1 MLISHTLKYLPAQLL
16 SPLAQLVSVIVWT
29 HWLSPA
35 EMGVFTLVTVTQ
47 ELAYLGCLGWFAIYA
62 LRYLPPREDAEGLAT
77 YLGTENA
84 VVLASMAAS
93 ALVATL
99 TCWALPG
106 PHPFWATSLTL
117 TLFFASKAL
126 NLHYAERARAQSA
139 FVTYSILQIVGPV
152 GGLGLGWLAL
162 QHGEPSALW
171 LLGAYATAQ
180 VLGTLLALPG
190 LGMQW
195 RPARPD
201 LAVLRAAALFGGPVL
216 MLSALGWVAEN
227 YIRYLVQWHAG
238 TAALGLMIVG
248 WSLGRRCAA
257 VASTL
262 VTTASFPL
270 AARLL
275 NDNRRGEALAQ
286 LRLNAALMV
295 AVLLPVT
302 AALQVLGPA
311 LVALVVA
318 PVYQQVTS
326 ELLGL
331 AVLGSALRNLHMHT
345 SDQLMV
351 LDRQIGMVAR
361 IDAVEIAL
369 CAAASLVGLLV
380 SGPGVSGLRGALVG
394 QALGSLATLALS
406 LWWAH
411 HRLGLRWPW
420 MANAKVAL
428 ATALMLLVLA
438 QLPVGLGVAGL
449 VGSVLAG
456 AGVYAGACGLI
467 FATGLRRRWAQYQS
481 QRGMHPA
488 SAASPRS
495 TPSPSSAPSASSA
508 APTVAPAVSLHA
520 RLVNPAPPE
529 MR

>member
-16 SPLAQLVSVIVWT
+16 SPLAQLVSVVLWT

-35 EMGVFTLVTVTQ
+35 EMGLFTLVTVTQ

-62 LRYLPPREDAEGLAT
+62 LRYLPAREDTTALGR

-84 VVLASMAAS
+84 VVLASVGLS
-93 ALVATL
+93 ALVAAL

-106 PHPFWATSLTL
+106 PHPFWATTATL
-117 TLFFASKAL
+117 TLFFASKAI
-126 NLHYAERARAQSA
+126 NLHYAERARAQAA
-139 FVTYSILQIVGPV
+139 FVTYSLLQIVGPV
-152 GGLGLGWLAL
+152 GGLGLGLLAM
-162 QHGEPSALW
+162 QHGAPSALW
-171 LLGAYATAQ
+171 LLGAYAAAQ
-180 VLGTLLALPG
+180 LLGTVLALPG
-190 LGMQW
+190 LGMRW
-195 RPARPD
+195 HLVRPD
-201 LAVLRAAALFGGPVL
+201 GAVLRAAALFGGPVL

-227 YIRYLVQWHAG
+227 YIRYLVQWHSG

-295 AVLLPVT
+295 AVLLPVA

-318 PVYQQVTS
+318 PAYQQVS
-326 ELLGL
+326 SDLLGL

-361 IDAVEIAL
+361 IDVVEIGL
-369 CAAASLVGLLV
+369 CAVASLVGLHLGDLHLGGLQ
-380 SGPGVSGLRGALVG
+380 SGGLQIGGAHFNGLQGALAG

-406 LWWAH
+406 VYWAH
-411 HRLGLRWPW
+411 TRLGLRWPW
-420 MANAKVAL
+420 AATAKVGL
-428 ATALMLLVLA
+428 ATGLMVLVLLR
-438 QLPVGLGVAGL
+438 LPLATGAAGL
-449 VGSVLAG
+449 LTSALAG
-456 AGVYAGACGLI
+456 ALVYAGACTVI
-467 FATGLRRRWAQYQS
+467 FSTPLRRLWADRQA
-481 QRGMHPA
+481 QRQAQRQAGHSRRPD
-488 SAASPRS
+488 
-495 TPSPSSAPSASSA
+495 TAP
-508 APTVAPAVSLHA
+508 VAPLQA
-520 RLVNPAPPE
+520 RLVNPTPPD
-529 MR
+529 